1 MQENKICRSVSQ
13 KGYCFSTLLRRCSL
27 QKNHEKRYEGELKKE
42 ATMIRGWI
50 TKIYLAVY
58 SPPWILA

>member
-27 QKNHEKRYEGELKKE
+27 
-42 ATMIRGWI
+42 
-50 TKIYLAVY
+50 
-58 SPPWILA
+58 